1 MKPHEQCR
9 CEPDGKTT
17 IDYYPV
23 PDRRDDNKRP
33 WHKYTLPSRKGKR

>member
-9 CEPDGKTT
+9 CERDGKTT
-17 IDYYPV
+17 ISYQAPH
-23 PDRRDDNKRP
+23 PREDNKRP